1 MDNPTISNVA
11 AAPGDYKDRVD
22 EWVHTLS
29 AAELWSQL
37 NRVSVWFKLAAF
49 AAFIASSFFVVG
61 YFAGSLQINTWDT
74 EQWLHG
80 LILGVPF
87 TATLTMFQYFLY
99 SSGNKNAA
107 YSSALSFVIAA
118 GFGIMTEIGQGME
131 RQENRVHQRSLDS
144 PVLQS
149 ALKAIENSNVS
160 LNALPMSTEA
170 AENLAQHQY
179 ELTRCNRHLK
189 THGQWRVDKCVTYE
203 QKRIARYQASVD
215 TQAIQQQQVLSAQ
228 AGKTAELMQ
237 AAKQLER
244 DEKHY
249 HAFIRFLHSLFG
261 LSSYLSANFLLSL
274 LLVMAFE
281 YAFHYL
287 GNFERDTKAALR
299 LRGYEVKRFRAKPPK
314 QLREES
320 APLQR
325 TLQNQYMP
333 VQQVGFDPLQFV
345 SQAMAAPA
353 AKKAGK
359 PAAKTARQQQV
370 NTRQSSGQNKQAGQQ
385 KNTAA
390 VTASQPTKPQHKHNV
405 FSTYL
410 SKALQTGR
418 ANSPQEV
425 KQFLRTTRSPSR
437 SNNTQAAKNKGAV
450 LPQAL
455 NVPAHQKRQHCTRT
469 VRMCSPGDAKTTLK
483 AAGDH
488 QPKST
493 FNSETGTFQASPL
506 VAQKECTRTPPDTLT
521 VNAQTLSESES
532 ESAPAHSELKPE
544 QGSLSAALQSESE
557 KLYPL
562 WREQI
567 LRQHIKPTFR
577 PGKALLNQH
586 LCQHKRR
593 QTPTPLELDNIT
605 RQWFKRALTEQV
617 ILKNQQQGRGHA
629 RYVVNPAQVMS

>member
-1 MDNPTISNVA
+1 MDNPTLSGVA
-11 AAPGDYKDRVD
+11 TAPGDYKDRVD

-61 YFAGSLQINTWDT
+61 YFAGSLQVNTWDT

-99 SSGNKNAA
+99 SSGNKKAA
-107 YSSALSFVIAA
+107 YSSALSFVVAA
-118 GFGIMTEIGQGME
+118 GFGVMTEIGQGME

-149 ALKAIENSNVS
+149 ALKAIENSNGSV
-160 LNALPMSTEA
+160 NALPMSTEA

-179 ELTRCNRHLK
+179 ELTRCGRHLK
-189 THGQWRVDKCVTYE
+189 THGQWRVDKCVNYE

-215 TQAIQQQQVLSAQ
+215 TQAIRQQQVLSAQ

-314 QLREES
+314 QLREER

-325 TLQNQYMP
+325 TQQNQYMP
-333 VQQVGFDPLQFV
+333 TQQVGFDPLQF
-345 SQAMAAPA
+345 STQTATAPA
-353 AKKAGK
+353 VKSAVKTAVKPARQPQPGTNTAQSSGSGK
-359 PAAKTARQQQV
+359 PA
-370 NTRQSSGQNKQAGQQ
+370 GQQ
-385 KNTAA
+385 RNTSAA
-390 VTASQPTKPQHKHNV
+390 PVDPSTNPPRNNNV

-410 SKALQTGR
+410 SKALHTGR

-425 KQFLRTTRSPSR
+425 EQFL
-437 SNNTQAAKNKGAV
+437 
-450 LPQAL
+450 
-455 NVPAHQKRQHCTRT
+455 HQQRTRT
-469 VRMCSPGDAKTTLK
+469 VPPCSK
-483 AAGDH
+483 
-488 QPKST
+488 
-493 FNSETGTFQASPL
+493 SETATVY
-506 VAQKECTRTPPDTLT
+506 VAPQVVKKGCTRTPPDTLK
-521 VNAQTLSESES
+521 VDAQSLSDSES
-532 ESAPAHSELKPE
+532 ESALAHSELKPE
-544 QGSLSAALQSESE
+544 QGSLSAALHSESE

-567 LRQHIKPTFR
+567 LREHIKPTFR

-605 RQWFKRALTEQV
+605 KQWLVRALAEQV